1 MNQPKFPISDQDMQ
15 VLLQK
20 YSFLRY
26 KDMNTYK
33 QCMQGKSANCK
44 YNWYKQ
50 YDGTAYEDLW
60 KNRFMPRLFAEYDKL
75 SKYSKKH
82 FLFIDTKLKYGSLCV
97 YTSFGKTDTV
107 LEDVL
112 EYVSSYVCEE
122 CGAEPRTETGKRV
135 ILTTDGYI
143 RNLCKD
149 CAEKFLIEHGCSAI
163 DRIKML
169 NAMKHEE
176 DGLVSLQ
183 FVDNKC
189 YELTFKETTD
199 GWLEVDNR
207 KLVEDYT
214 K

>member
-1 MNQPKFPISDQDMQ
+1 
-15 VLLQK
+15 
-20 YSFLRY
+20 
-26 KDMNTYK
+26 MNTYK

-50 YDGTAYEDLW
+50 YDGTVYEDLW
-60 KNRFMPRLFAEYDKL
+60 KTDLCQD
-75 SKYSKKH
+75 YSLNMTSLVSILKSI

-183 FVDNKC
+183 FVDDKC